1 MPRILVI
8 GDLMLDEYIYGEVNR
23 ISPEAP
29 VPILKYQSR
38 EVKLGGAA
46 NLAANI
52 KALGSEVQV
61 AGVYARDD
69 AGQRLS
75 AQCLK
80 NKIDL
85 VNLVHNS
92 QNQTTHKI
100 RYVTNS
106 QQMLRVDHEEYFQP
120 NKVQL
125 KEGASDL
132 NTLLSKADWVVL
144 SDYAK
149 GTLQEEWLQIILNPE
164 RTWKVLVDP
173 KAQDWTKYNGA
184 DVITPNFSEFNIA
197 VHTTF
202 SHDLEEQI
210 PLENS
215 HESLVNYARKM
226 CLDHSF
232 KSILITRGSR
242 GMSLYQAPVQE
253 QPVSEQSAQDQT
265 DDSQPVHPMDQVQ
278 GEYHEEFSAQAKDV
292 YDVSG
297 AGDTVLACVARQLS
311 SGADLKT
318 AAQMSNLAASI
329 AVSKKGTTVVTEAE
343 LQQALKSLHWHHKLL
358 TQTELMSQVR
368 QARREGKKVVFTNG
382 CFDVIHRGHIQ
393 YLQEARA
400 LGDLLILGLN
410 SDESVQT
417 LKGPDRPVNSQED
430 RAYVLG
436 NLQSVDWICVF
447 EEETPIDL
455 IQAIQPDVLVK
466 GGDYKA
472 EEVVGAE
479 FAKSVNIV
487 NYVEGYSTSNTLKKL
502 GE

>member
-1 MPRILVI
+1 MAHILVI
-8 GDLMLDEYIYGEVNR
+8 GDLMLDEYIYGEVSR

-80 NKIDL
+80 NKIEL

-120 NKVQL
+120 NKVQI

-132 NTLLSKADWVVL
+132 NTLLSKVDWVVL

-226 CLDHSF
+226 CLNHSF
-232 KSILITRGSR
+232 KSILVTRGSR
-242 GMSLYQAPVQE
+242 GMSLYQAPV
-253 QPVSEQSAQDQT
+253 SEQAVQDQV
-265 DDSQPVHPMDQVQ
+265 DLEQFVHPMDQVQ
-278 GEYHEEFSAQAKDV
+278 EESHQEFSAQAKDV

-297 AGDTVLACVARQLS
+297 AGDTVLACVAQQLS

-343 LQQALKSLHWHHKLL
+343 LQQTLKSLHWHHKLL
-358 TQTELMSQVR
+358 TQNELLSQVR

-410 SDESVQT
+410 SDESVQI
-417 LKGPDRPVNSQED
+417 LKGPERPVNSQDD

-447 EEETPIDL
+447 DEETPIDL
-455 IQAIQPDVLVK
+455 IQAIRPDILVK
-466 GGDYKA
+466 GGDYTA

-479 FAKSVNIV
+479 FAKAVKIV
-487 NYVEGYSTSNTLKKL
+487 DYVEGYSTSNTLKKL

>member
-1 MPRILVI
+1 MAHILVI
-8 GDLMLDEYIYGEVNR
+8 GDLMLDEYIYGEVSR

-29 VPILKYQSR
+29 VPILKYESR

-80 NKIDL
+80 NKIEL

-120 NKVQL
+120 NKVQI

-132 NTLLSKADWVVL
+132 NTLLSKVDWVVL

-226 CLDHSF
+226 CLNHSF
-232 KSILITRGSR
+232 KSILVTRGSR
-242 GMSLYQAPVQE
+242 GMSLYQAPV
-253 QPVSEQSAQDQT
+253 SEQAVQDQV
-265 DDSQPVHPMDQVQ
+265 DPEQFIHPMDQVQ
-278 GEYHEEFSAQAKDV
+278 EEYHQEFSAQAKDV

-297 AGDTVLACVARQLS
+297 AGDTVLACVAQQLS

-343 LQQALKSLHWHHKLL
+343 LQQTLKSLHWHHKLL
-358 TQTELMSQVR
+358 TQNELLSQVR

-382 CFDVIHRGHIQ
+382 CFDVIHRGHIK

-410 SDESVQT
+410 SDESVQI
-417 LKGPDRPVNSQED
+417 LKGPERPVNSQDD

-447 EEETPIDL
+447 DEETPIDL
-455 IQAIQPDVLVK
+455 IQAIRPDILVK
-466 GGDYKA
+466 GGDYTA
-472 EEVVGAE
+472 EQVVGAE
-479 FAKSVNIV
+479 FAKSVKIV
-487 NYVEGYSTSNTLKKL
+487 DYVEGYSTSNTLKKL